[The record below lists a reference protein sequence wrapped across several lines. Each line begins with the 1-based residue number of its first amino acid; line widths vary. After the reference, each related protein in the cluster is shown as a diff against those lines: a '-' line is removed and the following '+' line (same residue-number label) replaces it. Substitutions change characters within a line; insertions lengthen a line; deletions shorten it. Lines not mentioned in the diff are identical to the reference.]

1 MRSKPLLVTS
11 HLSSASCETQTAGN
25 RQTGTSIGTNS
36 QYLRF
41 SPSDKNKSCSRSID
55 VSFKICDT
63 YQQVLQQESV
73 EDCRGCSSS
82 THMHVWYVVMLAY
95 YDAIHTQ
102 LLIFYIK
109 TLHWHY
115 EMWSQ
120 FLLCS
125 FRALT
130 KVVNATWAELPGL
143 RCCTDCSLLYYDD
156 INSYFS
162 IPDIPVQLELQLWLD
177 FPQEQLNF

>member
-1 MRSKPLLVTS
+1 MWVQRAVKRKQQAIDKLELALELIHSIWGLVPVIKIKAVVDPLMSV
-11 HLSSASCETQTAGN
+11 
-25 RQTGTSIGTNS
+25 
-36 QYLRF
+36 
-41 SPSDKNKSCSRSID
+41 SRSAIHINR
-55 VSFKICDT
+55 SSNKNLWKT
-63 YQQVLQQESV
+63 V
-73 EDCRGCSSS
+73 EAAAATSSS

-95 YDAIHTQ
+95 YDTIHTQ

-115 EMWSQ
+115 KMWSK

-130 KVVNATWAELPGL
+130 KAVNATWAELPGL